1 MLLAC
6 ELPDSMSLTLITMFS
21 NLAEPDW
28 KKFKIIHQAALQ
40 RYSQSRLD
48 ALKKLVETQ
57 GQSPQERLVD
67 AFDFARQTQKEM
79 SRIFDDCRRS
89 RAFMQLA
96 LMRSENL
103 IEPEE
108 WNTLSEGT
116 RESIKLIL
124 REG

>member
-1 MLLAC
+1 M
-6 ELPDSMSLTLITMFS
+6 
-21 NLAEPDW
+21 
-28 KKFKIIHQAALQ
+28 
-40 RYSQSRLD
+40 
-48 ALKKLVETQ
+48 KKLVETQ